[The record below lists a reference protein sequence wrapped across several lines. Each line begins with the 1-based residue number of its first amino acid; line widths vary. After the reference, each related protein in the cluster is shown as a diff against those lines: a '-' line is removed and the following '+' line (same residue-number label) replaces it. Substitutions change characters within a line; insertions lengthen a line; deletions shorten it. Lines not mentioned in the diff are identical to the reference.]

1 MKNSFSVNIAQKK
14 RSFTRNMKL
23 LLAVLLTTSL
33 FAQDK
38 SNQISYT
45 IETTTEYYNNVSIDS
60 VYDLRV
66 ELYDKLLNTKLDIP
80 IAEIKSLKKWG
91 SRPNIFGTIIGTA
104 AGAGGG
110 AIAAFYAMM
119 IFHGQGTTENVAPI
133 VAFGGSVILGYKLG
147 SNIFKR
153 EYKVI
158 EFEGW
163 TLDEKRNYLIKSKTK
178 QPSGL
183 QQFFQYLRGIRF
195 TYELD

>member
-1 MKNSFSVNIAQKK
+1 M
-14 RSFTRNMKL
+14 L
-23 LLAVLLTTSL
+23 
-33 FAQDK
+33 
-38 SNQISYT
+38 
-45 IETTTEYYNNVSIDS
+45 YN
-60 VYDLRV
+60 R
-66 ELYDKLLNTKLDIP
+66 ELNDKLNIP
-80 IAEIKSLKKWG
+80 IAEIKSLKQNG
-91 SRPNIFGTIIGTA
+91 LRPNIFGTIIGTA

-163 TLDEKRNYLIKSKTK
+163 TLDEKRNYLKSKVN
-178 QPSGL
+178 Q
-183 QQFFQYLRGIRF
+183 
-195 TYELD
+195 

>member
-1 MKNSFSVNIAQKK
+1 
-14 RSFTRNMKL
+14 MKL
-23 LLAVLLTTSL
+23 LLPILLTTSL
-33 FAQDK
+33 FAQNK
-38 SNQISYT
+38 SNQNSYA
-45 IETTTEYYNNVSIDS
+45 IETSSQYYKDASIDS
-60 VYDLRV
+60 VYGLWV
-66 ELYDKLLNTKLDIP
+66 KLYDRRLNTTLNIP

-163 TLDEKRNYLIKSKTK
+163 TLDEKRNYLNLIAN
-178 QPSGL
+178 Q
-183 QQFFQYLRGIRF
+183 
-195 TYELD
+195 

>member
-1 MKNSFSVNIAQKK
+1 
-14 RSFTRNMKL
+14 MKL
-23 LLAVLLTTSL
+23 FFSIVLTTSL

-38 SNQISYT
+38 SNQNSYA
-45 IETTTEYYNNVSIDS
+45 IETTSQYYHNVSIDS
-60 VYDLRV
+60 VYGLRV
-66 ELYDKLLNTKLDIP
+66 GLYDRILKTKLDIP
-80 IAEIKSLKKWG
+80 VEEIKSLKQNG
-91 SRPNIFGTIIGTA
+91 LRPNIFVTIIGTA

>member
-1 MKNSFSVNIAQKK
+1 
-14 RSFTRNMKL
+14 MKL
-23 LLAVLLTTSL
+23 FFSIVLTTSL

-38 SNQISYT
+38 SNQNSYA
-45 IETTTEYYNNVSIDS
+45 IETTSQYYHNVSIDS
-60 VYDLRV
+60 VYGLRV
-66 ELYDKLLNTKLDIP
+66 GLYDRILKTKLDIP
-80 IAEIKSLKKWG
+80 VEEIKSLKQNG
-91 SRPNIFGTIIGTA
+91 LRPNIFVTIIGTA

-153 EYKVI
+153 GYKVE

-163 TLDEKRNYLIKSKTK
+163 TLDEKRNHLNSIAN
-178 QPSGL
+178 Q
-183 QQFFQYLRGIRF
+183 
-195 TYELD
+195 